1 MSLTKILLR
10 GAGIVLV
17 SLIASKLLAYV
28 FRAVIAKYLG
38 VEQYGIITT
47 GLALLV
53 LFVMLSNFGM
63 TTGVVRF
70 VSFYK
75 GQNDPDGVKQTIW
88 SAIKVT
94 LLIGVPAAIALFLLA
109 GPLATFIFHNF
120 VLKNVIMLFAVLV
133 PIIAVTNLLTSAL
146 RAYGLIGRSVFVTNI
161 TTTGLQVAFLGVM
174 LFLGYKIFGAAVAYA
189 CAAILSCAL
198 AAYFVFKYIIKPLG
212 KSQQPTGQSTKG
224 LVKYSAPL
232 FFAFMTAN
240 NDSNLATLIVGV
252 FLGVTGAGLFGA
264 VLPTAALIGM
274 VSVVLMPLFAPL
286 ITELYAKKQE
296 QQIAEN
302 YRIIVRWIVVAGLPV
317 AMFMTLFPKQI
328 LFAFFGHGFEIASTA
343 LVLLAWAQLLR
354 AVMRA
359 PLDILTAYAK
369 TKTILVASVSGAFIS
384 GVGTLLL
391 TPTFGVTGAGLS
403 FLVASIFTA
412 AYMFMAAGRVTK
424 ANLFDRSYISVIIA
438 LGIATSIFYFLDAAE
453 LSLVMLAGLSLV
465 YLLAYVGLVF
475 LLKGFTTHDIET
487 LKSAIGFLRRRLSK
501 EQPMELNN
509 SGGQ

>member
-1 MSLTKILLR
+1 MSLIKTLLR

-17 SLIASKLLAYV
+17 SMLASKLLAYT
-28 FRAVIAKYLG
+28 FRAAIAKYLG

-47 GLALLV
+47 GLALLI
-53 LFVMLSNFGM
+53 LFVMASNFGM

-75 GQNDPDGVKQTIW
+75 GQNDPDGIKRTIY
-88 SAIKVT
+88 SAVKVT
-94 LLIGVPAAIALFLLA
+94 LLIGIPAAIALFLLA
-109 GPLATFIFHNF
+109 GPLATFVFHNEI
-120 VLKNVIMLFAVLV
+120 LKNVIILFAFLV
-133 PIIAVTNLLTSAL
+133 PVIAVTNLLTSAL

-161 TTTGLQVAFLGVM
+161 ALTGLQVALLGIM
-174 LFLGYKIFGAAVAYA
+174 LFFGYKTFGAAVAYA
-189 CAAILSCAL
+189 GAAILAAAL
-198 AAYFVFKYIIKPLG
+198 ATYFVIKYIIRAVG
-212 KSQQPTGQSTKG
+212 KSQQPTQQSTKE
-224 LVKYSAPL
+224 LVSYSAPL

-240 NDSNLATLIVGV
+240 NDSNLATLIVGF

-302 YRIIVRWIVVAGLPV
+302 YKIIVRWILAAGLPV

-328 LFAFFGHGFEIASTA
+328 LFVFFGHGFEVAATA
-343 LVLLAWAQLLR
+343 LMLLAWAQLLR

-369 TKTILVASVSGAFIS
+369 TKTILAASVSGAVIS

-391 TPTFGVTGAGLS
+391 TPVFGVTGAGIS
-403 FLVASIFTA
+403 FLIASVFTA
-412 AYMFMAAGRVTK
+412 SYMFVAASRVTK
-424 ANLFDRSYISVIIA
+424 VSLFDRSYVSIIA
-438 LGIATSIFYFLDAAE
+438 ALGVATSVFYFLNAAE
-453 LSLVMLAGLSLV
+453 LSLFVLAGLSLV
-465 YLLAYVGLVF
+465 YLLVYVGLVF
-475 LLKGFTTHDIET
+475 LLKGFTAHDIEI
-487 LKSAIGFLRRRLSK
+487 LKSSISFMRRRLLK
-501 EQPMELNN
+501 EEPAVQ
-509 SGGQ
+509 SDSS